1 MVSRFG
7 DRSPPWSLQI
17 ICRVDPGP
25 HPNHYR
31 RSRSGSVPLTGLGVP
46 RRGATGDYRGCGSP
60 FTPFK
65 SWQRRR
71 ARLVAPIPPP
81 VHHRLVSASPAGQ
94 PCYVSGLPL
103 SGPLVTERAW
113 PPCMSARLA
122 RFCWHTTTPVLGGE
136 SLYLPP
142 IRSQPPRLSSPGP
155 DCRHGPRRSLPC
167 PNAPTRPAI
176 RVLPHLK
183 LLLTVIGC
191 SDSVHPPPDLALP
204 GSQLHGRLASVT
216 LPSERFAPLPCA
228 AALTSPW
235 AARRRQRPTSLT
247 SQGHACQGEH

>member
-1 MVSRFG
+1 MRQSIYPLQIMAAASGKTRSSHSSPGPPPPGVRRPCRPALLRVWAPTVRAPG
-7 DRSPPWSLQI
+7 DRKSVAALHVRPPGTLLLAH
-17 ICRVDPGP
+17 D
-25 HPNHYR
+25 HPC
-31 RSRSGSVPLTGLGVP
+31 
-46 RRGATGDYRGCGSP
+46 A
-60 FTPFK
+60 
-65 SWQRRR
+65 
-71 ARLVAPIPPP
+71 
-81 VHHRLVSASPAGQ
+81 
-94 PCYVSGLPL
+94 
-103 SGPLVTERAW
+103 
-113 PPCMSARLA
+113 
-122 RFCWHTTTPVLGGE
+122 GGE

-183 LLLTVIGC
+183 LLRTVIGC
-191 SDSVHPPPDLALP
+191 SDSVYPPPDLALP
-204 GSQLHGRLASVT
+204 GSQLHGRLASIT
-216 LPSERFAPLPCA
+216 LPSERFAPLQCA